1 MSLRSS
7 FMLIFT
13 ALVAAPLLL
22 FWAWP
27 HSRAQLN
34 ERAEAYERHLLLA
47 RNLGSTLKRYHG
59 DVASTF
65 EYLSGE
71 MAAGR
76 EITNADTIL
85 TNLRITHLCLIDPAQ
100 SRIVGI
106 VGRGP
111 AVGTP
116 IPSARLQNWMAL
128 AAEGSGTVFSGAEA
142 NKEGTP
148 VIYLVRMLGE
158 HLALAAVDT
167 SYFVELGRSIRF
179 GLKGHAVIV
188 DRAGRVLAH
197 PLPQWEADRRDISK
211 VSAVKRILGGET
223 GVDIFYSPAY
233 KDDMIAG
240 FAAVRGTGWGV
251 MVPQPLS
258 EMREKAERAH
268 LSGFFVVAIGL
279 LGAALVAVRV
289 ALTLVGPLNRLIVG
303 ARLMEHG
310 NTDVR
315 IHVRGRM
322 VPREVRDLVS
332 SFNAMASAAQ
342 EARVRELAALTKAE
356 QANASKS
363 EFLRT
368 VTHELRSPLCAM
380 IGFSELLAAER
391 HGPLAPSYRQYAR
404 DIRIGSRH
412 LLSLVNDLLDLAK
425 IEAGQYTIADETV
438 CLGETAARAVRYV
451 SEKANERGVTVAVR
465 HADAVPA
472 VRGDE
477 RALFQSILNL
487 VSNAVRYGRD
497 NGTVTIQTRTLAA
510 GGLEI
515 EVSDD
520 GPGIAAE
527 DLARVMLPFQRV
539 TSDANR
545 RVEGSGLGLP
555 IVKRLVELHG
565 GVFVLE
571 SEVGK
576 GTTARIRLPAD
587 RVLDNDE
594 GDSGPA
600 PGEPAKAAA

>member
-7 FMLIFT
+7 FMMIFT

-59 DVASTF
+59 DIASTF
-65 EYLSGE
+65 EYLGGE
-71 MAAGR
+71 LAAGR
-76 EITNADTIL
+76 EVTNADAIL
-85 TNLRITHLCLIDPAQ
+85 SNLRVTHLCLIDPAEA
-100 SRIVGI
+100 RVVGV

-111 AVGTP
+111 VAGTP
-116 IPSARLQNWMAL
+116 VPPAKMQRLMAL
-128 AAEGSGTVFSGAEA
+128 AAEGTGTAFSGVEA
-142 NKEGTP
+142 DQEGKP
-148 VIYLVRMLGE
+148 VIYLARTIGAQ
-158 HLALAAVDT
+158 LAVAAVDT

-197 PLPQWEADRRDISK
+197 PMPQWEADRRDISK
-211 VSAVKRILGGET
+211 VSAVKRMLDGET
-223 GVDIFYSPAY
+223 GVDVFFSPAY
-233 KDDMIAG
+233 KDDMITG
-240 FAAVRGTGWGV
+240 FTAVRGTGWGV
-251 MVPQPLS
+251 MVPQPLT
-258 EMREKAERAH
+258 ELREKAERAH

-279 LGAALVAVRV
+279 LAAALVAVRV

-322 VPREVRDLVS
+322 VPREVRNLVS
-332 SFNAMASAAQ
+332 SFNAMAAAAQ
-342 EARVRELAALTKAE
+342 EARTRELAALTKAE
-356 QANASKS
+356 QANASKT

-451 SEKANERGVTVAVR
+451 SEKANERGVAVTVR
-465 HADAVPA
+465 HAGPVPA

-497 NGTVTIQTRTLAA
+497 HGKVTIGTRALPT
-510 GGLEI
+510 GELEI
-515 EVSDD
+515 EVADD
-520 GPGIAAE
+520 GPGIAE
-527 DLARVMLPFQRV
+527 QDLARVMLPFQRV
-539 TSDANR
+539 SSDANR

-555 IVKRLVELHG
+555 IVKRLIELHG
-565 GVFVLE
+565 GRFELE
-571 SEVGK
+571 STVGK
-576 GTTARIRLPAD
+576 GTTARICLPAD
-587 RVLDNDE
+587 RVLDSEDE
-594 GDSGPA
+594 RTGTS
-600 PGEPAKAAA
+600 PGQQAKAAA